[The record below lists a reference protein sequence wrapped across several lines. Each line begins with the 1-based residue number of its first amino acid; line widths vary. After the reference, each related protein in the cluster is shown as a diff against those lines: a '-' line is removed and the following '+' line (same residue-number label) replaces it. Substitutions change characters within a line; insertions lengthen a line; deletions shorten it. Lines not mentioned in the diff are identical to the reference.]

1 MADGL
6 SVGNVSTAGGQTRL
20 PGTSSNLD
28 TDAIVAAAYAAKR
41 QPAVRLE
48 QRISTNQARG
58 TALGEL
64 KSLLGT
70 LKDSVAGLRNPP
82 GLLGANDNAFDSKQA
97 FLSSSSA
104 TAPADLV
111 GVTIANKAAAGSFG
125 LEVQRLAAAHKVVA
139 RPLGGATQ
147 TLANAWNGGATFSGT
162 LELGLAGGAKATVA
176 VDGAMDVN
184 DLRAAIN
191 AVCDQTGVTA
201 SVLAVSDTDRRLI
214 LTAADTGKAIELAD
228 AGGDGITALLGAT
241 DLQAPQTAR
250 LLVVG
255 VAVERTGNRI
265 ADVVDGVTFDL
276 YQAEPG
282 TVIGVK
288 VEPSL
293 ASARQAI
300 QSLAAAYN
308 ALRDFTLKQGA
319 VSTDGKEA
327 NDAVLFG
334 DRTLRSVTQTL
345 SALAGSAT
353 PGLASGMLSTLRDV
367 GISMV
372 EGGRLKLDETALD
385 DRLLGKLGEVRP
397 VFEFGASSSS
407 GDLSVYARTNAL
419 ADTSFTVAI
428 TDADADGD
436 GQAESATIDGVAALL
451 SGGTIQGADGTA
463 HDGLKLIWTG
473 KGSAAID
480 MRVSPDV
487 ADRLYNALDQV
498 LDLTDSPLQRAMGEL
513 DAANSDYG
521 KRIDQINE
529 RADQARQR
537 LLARFSA
544 MESAL
549 SLAKT
554 MLTQVRA
561 QMDATNGQN

>member
-20 PGTSSNLD
+20 TGTSSNLD

-41 QPAVRLE
+41 QPAVRFE
-48 QRISTNQARG
+48 QRISTNQARA

-64 KSLLGT
+64 RSLLGT

-82 GLLGANDNAFDSKQA
+82 GLLGANDNAFESKQA

-191 AVCDQTGVTA
+191 AVSDRTGVAA

-250 LLVVG
+250 LLVDG
-255 VAVERTGNRI
+255 VAVERTGNRV

-282 TVIGVK
+282 TVVGVK

-293 ASARQAI
+293 ASAKQAI
-300 QSLAAAYN
+300 QGFVAAYN
-308 ALRDFTLKQGA
+308 ALRDFTLQQGA
-319 VSTDGKEA
+319 VSTDGKVA
-327 NDAVLFG
+327 DDAVLFG

-345 SALAGSAT
+345 SALVGGAT
-353 PGLASGMLSTLRDV
+353 PGLGAGTMTTLRDV

-385 DRLLGKLGEVRP
+385 GRLLGKLGEVRR

-428 TDADADGD
+428 TDADGD

-463 HDGLKLIWTG
+463 YEGLKLIWTG
-473 KGSAAID
+473 SGSAAVD
-480 MRVSPDV
+480 MRVSPGV
-487 ADRLYNALDQV
+487 TDRLYNALDQV
-498 LDLTDSPLQRAMGEL
+498 LDLTGGPLQRAMGEL

-529 RADQARQR
+529 RADQARKR
-537 LLARFSA
+537 LMARFSA

>member
-20 PGTSSNLD
+20 TGTSSNLD

-48 QRISTNQARG
+48 QRISTNQARA

-64 KSLLGT
+64 RSLLGT

-82 GLLGANDNAFDSKQA
+82 GLLGANDNAFESKQA
-97 FLSSSSA
+97 FLSTSSA

-111 GVTIANKAAAGSFG
+111 GVTVANKATAGSFG

-191 AVCDQTGVTA
+191 AVSDRTGVAA

-250 LLVVG
+250 LLVDG
-255 VAVERTGNRI
+255 VAVERTGNRV

-282 TVIGVK
+282 TVVGVK

-293 ASARQAI
+293 ASAKQAI
-300 QSLAAAYN
+300 QGFVAAYN
-308 ALRDFTLKQGA
+308 ALRDFTLQQGA
-319 VSTDGKEA
+319 VSTDGKVA
-327 NDAVLFG
+327 DDAVLFG

-345 SALAGSAT
+345 SALVGGAT
-353 PGLASGMLSTLRDV
+353 PGLGAGTMTTLRDV

-385 DRLLGKLGEVRP
+385 GRLLGKLGEVRR

-428 TDADADGD
+428 TDADGD

-463 HDGLKLIWTG
+463 YEGLKLIWTG
-473 KGSAAID
+473 SGSAAID
-480 MRVSPDV
+480 MRVSPGV

-498 LDLTDSPLQRAMGEL
+498 LDLTGGPLQRAMGEL

-521 KRIDQINE
+521 RRIDQINE
-529 RADQARQR
+529 RADQARKR
-537 LLARFSA
+537 LMARFSA

>member
-20 PGTSSNLD
+20 TGTSSNLD

-48 QRISTNQARG
+48 QRISTNQARA

-64 KSLLGT
+64 RSLLGT

-82 GLLGANDNAFDSKQA
+82 GLLGANDNAFESKQA
-97 FLSSSSA
+97 FLSTSSA

-111 GVTIANKAAAGSFG
+111 GVTVANKATAGSFG

-191 AVCDQTGVTA
+191 AVSDRTGVAA

-250 LLVVG
+250 LLVDG
-255 VAVERTGNRI
+255 VAVERTGNRV

-282 TVIGVK
+282 TVVGVK

-293 ASARQAI
+293 ASAKQAI
-300 QSLAAAYN
+300 QGFVAAYN
-308 ALRDFTLKQGA
+308 ALRDFTLQQGA
-319 VSTDGKEA
+319 VSTDGKVA
-327 NDAVLFG
+327 DDAVLFG

-345 SALAGSAT
+345 SALVGGAT
-353 PGLASGMLSTLRDV
+353 PGLGAGTMTTLRDV

-385 DRLLGKLGEVRP
+385 GRLLGKLGEVRR

-428 TDADADGD
+428 TDADGD

-463 HDGLKLIWTG
+463 YEGLKLIWTG
-473 KGSAAID
+473 SGSAAID
-480 MRVSPDV
+480 MRVSPGV

-498 LDLTDSPLQRAMGEL
+498 LDLTGGPLQRAMGEL

-529 RADQARQR
+529 RADQARKR
-537 LLARFSA
+537 LMARFSA

>member
-1 MADGL
+1 
-6 SVGNVSTAGGQTRL
+6 
-20 PGTSSNLD
+20 
-28 TDAIVAAAYAAKR
+28 
-41 QPAVRLE
+41 
-48 QRISTNQARG
+48 
-58 TALGEL
+58 
-64 KSLLGT
+64 
-70 LKDSVAGLRNPP
+70 
-82 GLLGANDNAFDSKQA
+82 
-97 FLSSSSA
+97 
-104 TAPADLV
+104 
-111 GVTIANKAAAGSFG
+111 GVTVANKATAGSFG
-125 LEVQRLAAAHKVVA
+125 LEVQRLATAHKVVA
-139 RPLGGATQ
+139 RPFGGATQ
-147 TLANAWNGGATFSGT
+147 TLADAWNGGAAFSST

-250 LLVVG
+250 LLVDG

-300 QSLAAAYN
+300 QSFVAAYN

-319 VSTDGKEA
+319 VSTDGKVA

-345 SALAGSAT
+345 SALVGSAT
-353 PGLASGMLSTLRDV
+353 PGLAPGMLSTLRDV

-428 TDADADGD
+428 TDADGD

-451 SGGTIQGADGTA
+451 SGGTIQGADDTA
-463 HDGLKLIWTG
+463 YEGLKLIWTG
-473 KGSAAID
+473 TGSAAID
-480 MRVSPDV
+480 MRVSPGV

-498 LDLTDSPLQRAMGEL
+498 LDLTDGPLQRAMGEL

>member
-20 PGTSSNLD
+20 TGTSSNLD

-48 QRISTNQARG
+48 QRISTNQARA

-64 KSLLGT
+64 RSLLGT

-82 GLLGANDNAFDSKQA
+82 GLLGANDNAFESKQA

-191 AVCDQTGVTA
+191 AGSDRTGVAA

-250 LLVVG
+250 LLVDG
-255 VAVERTGNRI
+255 VAVERTGNRV

-282 TVIGVK
+282 TVVGVK

-293 ASARQAI
+293 ASAKQAI
-300 QSLAAAYN
+300 QGFVAAYN
-308 ALRDFTLKQGA
+308 ALRNFTLQQGA
-319 VSTDGKEA
+319 VSTDGKVA
-327 NDAVLFG
+327 DDAVLFG

-345 SALAGSAT
+345 SALVGGAT
-353 PGLASGMLSTLRDV
+353 PGLGAGTMTTLRDV

-385 DRLLGKLGEVRP
+385 GRLLGKLGEVRR

-428 TDADADGD
+428 TDADGD

-463 HDGLKLIWTG
+463 YEGLKLIWTG
-473 KGSAAID
+473 SGSAAID
-480 MRVSPDV
+480 MRVSPGV

-498 LDLTDSPLQRAMGEL
+498 LDLTGGPLQRAMGEL

-529 RADQARQR
+529 RADQARKR
-537 LLARFSA
+537 LMARFSA

>member
-20 PGTSSNLD
+20 TGTSSNLD

-48 QRISTNQARG
+48 QRISTNQARA

-64 KSLLGT
+64 RSLLGT

-82 GLLGANDNAFDSKQA
+82 GLLGANDNAFESKQA
-97 FLSSSSA
+97 FLSTSSA

-176 VDGAMDVN
+176 IDGAMDVN

-191 AVCDQTGVTA
+191 AVSDRTGVAA

-250 LLVVG
+250 LLVDG
-255 VAVERTGNRI
+255 VAVERTGNRV

-282 TVIGVK
+282 TVVGVK

-293 ASARQAI
+293 ASAKQAI
-300 QSLAAAYN
+300 QGFVAAYN
-308 ALRDFTLKQGA
+308 ALRDFTLQQGA
-319 VSTDGKEA
+319 VSTDGKVA
-327 NDAVLFG
+327 DDAVLFG

-345 SALAGSAT
+345 SALVGGAT
-353 PGLASGMLSTLRDV
+353 PGLGAGTMTTLRDV

-385 DRLLGKLGEVRP
+385 GRLLGKLGEVRR

-428 TDADADGD
+428 TDADGD

-463 HDGLKLIWTG
+463 YEGLKLIWTG
-473 KGSAAID
+473 SGSAAID
-480 MRVSPDV
+480 MRVSPGV

-498 LDLTDSPLQRAMGEL
+498 LDLTGGPLQRAMGEL

-529 RADQARQR
+529 RADQARKR
-537 LLARFSA
+537 LMARFSA

>member
-20 PGTSSNLD
+20 TGTSSNLD

-48 QRISTNQARG
+48 QRISTNQARA

-64 KSLLGT
+64 RSLLGT

-82 GLLGANDNAFDSKQA
+82 GLLGANDNAFESKQA

-191 AVCDQTGVTA
+191 AGSDRTGVAA

-250 LLVVG
+250 LLVDG
-255 VAVERTGNRI
+255 VAVERTGNRV

-282 TVIGVK
+282 TVVGVK

-293 ASARQAI
+293 ASAKQAI
-300 QSLAAAYN
+300 QGFVAAYN
-308 ALRDFTLKQGA
+308 ALRDFTLQQGA
-319 VSTDGKEA
+319 VSTDGKVA
-327 NDAVLFG
+327 DDAVLFG

-345 SALAGSAT
+345 SALVGGAT
-353 PGLASGMLSTLRDV
+353 PGLGAGTMTTLRDV

-385 DRLLGKLGEVRP
+385 GRLLGKLGEVRR

-428 TDADADGD
+428 TDADGD

-463 HDGLKLIWTG
+463 YEGLKLIWTG
-473 KGSAAID
+473 SGSAAID
-480 MRVSPDV
+480 MRVSPGV

-498 LDLTDSPLQRAMGEL
+498 LDLTGGPLQRAMGEL

-529 RADQARQR
+529 RADQARKR
-537 LLARFSA
+537 LMARFSA

>member
-20 PGTSSNLD
+20 TGTSSNLD

-48 QRISTNQARG
+48 QRISTNQARA

-64 KSLLGT
+64 RSLLGT

-82 GLLGANDNAFDSKQA
+82 GLLGANDNAFESKQA
-97 FLSSSSA
+97 FLSTSSA

-111 GVTIANKAAAGSFG
+111 GVTVTNKATAGSFG

-191 AVCDQTGVTA
+191 AGSDRTGVAA

-250 LLVVG
+250 LLVDG
-255 VAVERTGNRI
+255 VAVERTGNRV

-282 TVIGVK
+282 TVVGVK

-293 ASARQAI
+293 ASAKQAI
-300 QSLAAAYN
+300 QGFVAAYN
-308 ALRDFTLKQGA
+308 ALRDFTLQQGA
-319 VSTDGKEA
+319 VSTDGKVA
-327 NDAVLFG
+327 DDAVLFG

-345 SALAGSAT
+345 SALVGGAT
-353 PGLASGMLSTLRDV
+353 PGLGAGTMTTLRDV

-385 DRLLGKLGEVRP
+385 GRLLGKLGEVRR

-428 TDADADGD
+428 TDADGD

-463 HDGLKLIWTG
+463 YEGLKLIWTG
-473 KGSAAID
+473 SGSAAID
-480 MRVSPDV
+480 MRVSPGV

-498 LDLTDSPLQRAMGEL
+498 LDLTGGPLQRAMGEL

-529 RADQARQR
+529 RADQARKR
-537 LLARFSA
+537 LMARFSA